1 MVLDNDKWINLQS
14 QHFFAFFFSCLVAHV
29 VLILAFFFSLHILW
43 IKLILLYFSS
53 NSRKRHIGSGIWVK
67 QQRGS
72 GSFDVA
78 QGLPASSNNQAV
90 TNSLHFFVF

>member
-43 IKLILLYFSS
+43 IKLIFVIFLFKFKKKAY
-53 NSRKRHIGSGIWVK
+53 REWDMGKTAKRIW
-67 QQRGS
+67 
-72 GSFDVA
+72 
-78 QGLPASSNNQAV
+78 
-90 TNSLHFFVF
+90 FF